1 MPLAVAA
8 CAAAVALPGATG
20 HALYGD
26 EVPRPGPRGVGTMLA
41 QLLAADSARLVGE
54 PLDGLLFTCVGVPEY
69 KSK

>member
-26 EVPRPGPRGVGTMLA
+26 EVAPTPAAGT
-41 QLLAADSARLVGE
+41 
-54 PLDGLLFTCVGVPEY
+54 
-69 KSK
+69 